1 VFEQIILFFE
11 SPLKLWGITLSPLD
25 IVLLL
30 LLPLIGGFIIYK
42 LLVLITKKVIIKPF
56 KEETGKTVLKTVKL
70 VLRLIFILYV
80 FMLVVNILGPNIIQF
95 IEGIGKMLSNP
106 FFKTDSGSTSISVI
120 TVIMIIPI
128 FYLGTWL
135 SRITKRFIDKSML
148 TRVTMASETKFTIS
162 ILVRNAV
169 MIFTILIGLSMI
181 GIDLSAI
188 GIIFGVLGIGLG
200 FGLQNVVANFFAG
213 LVLIF
218 ERPIKEGDR
227 IVVNSI
233 EGEVIQIKFRSTVIN
248 TLTNET
254 IIVPNSKLV
263 DDTINNYSFNNPR
276 IIVVNRVSVSY
287 ESELNKVKNV
297 LEDLCEDNPFILK
310 TYSPVV
316 RIMEYRDSGIL
327 MELRVWIKNA
337 RDKYDALA
345 WTNKKI
351 WEEFKKH
358 NIVIPFNQLD
368 VHIKNGYKNNGIE
381 KQYHKDN

>member
-1 VFEQIILFFE
+1 MFDQIILFFK
-11 SPLKLWGITLSPLD
+11 SPLKFWGISLSPID
-25 IVLLL
+25 IVLMLI
-30 LLPLIGGFIIYK
+30 LPLIVGFIIYK
-42 LLVLITKKVIIKPF
+42 LIVLLIKKVILKPF
-56 KEETGKTVLKTVKL
+56 KEETGKIILKTSKL
-70 VLRLIFILYV
+70 VLRIVYIIFV
-80 FMLVVNILGPNIIQF
+80 AMLVINILGPNIIQF
-95 IEGIGKMLSNP
+95 LDGIGKILANP

-128 FYLGTWL
+128 FYMGTWF
-135 SRITKRFIDKSML
+135 SRLTKRFIEKSML
-148 TRVTMASETKFTIS
+148 TKVTIASETKFTIS

-213 LVLIF
+213 IVLIF

-227 IVVNSI
+227 ILVNGI

-254 IIVPNSKLV
+254 IIVPNSRLV
-263 DDTINNYSFNNPR
+263 DDTINNYSHNNPR
-276 IIVVNRVSVSY
+276 IVIVNSVCVSY
-287 ESELNKVKNV
+287 NTDMHKVQKV
-297 LEDLCEDNPFILK
+297 LEDLCEDNPFMLK

-316 RIMEYRDSGIL
+316 RIMEYQDSGIL
-327 MELRVWIKNA
+327 LHLRVWIRNA

-345 WTNKKI
+345 WTNKRI

-358 NIVIPFNQLD
+358 DIVIPFNQLD
-368 VHIKNGYKNNGIE
+368 VHIKNHYIDKPEEIIT
-381 KQYHKDN
+381 